1 MKESLSRR
9 RVRRTLAPALLGCL
23 VAAAALA
30 PSHASGRA
38 PSTAKITQLAEDA
51 YTWGLAPEFVY
62 RFEKYNDLVT
72 APVNTLGGGSGVTAA
87 WNNNATNAGD
97 ASVLYLNSMMDL
109 SGKQGRGG
117 VKELVMTV
125 PPSRRDYYVV
135 NLLDSFINTVGSIGT
150 RTTPSAEP
158 QTYLIA
164 GPRSKYAK
172 KRFAT
177 IDGFRFRVM
186 PTDTNLNWML
196 IRIRA
201 DSLVDPSDPASTA
214 TIQARVVEKFGLN
227 TLAEFQAK
235 GNEPTYYR
243 PNAYTPTDRQRR
255 IADRRWHNT
264 PSNAVRFYKQ
274 VGRSLRL
281 SPIPRKNTG
290 LNGTPLDELPNW
302 VAPQARARNTFRNPS
317 FGQKRTLK
325 RFRKIGLTARGFKV
339 PSSWGSDE
347 RDALAAGFQNGIAS
361 ITGLLSS
368 SAEQKTNRWKYLNYD
383 VGTYPNTPQGYQ
395 YRAVIVLAGGSA
407 NLGLDAIYAQ
417 INNTDGTNATQ
428 LIGDNAYKLTFT
440 PPESTPKLGR
450 VSIGGFPP
458 ADTNDD
464 GSFKGFWSLHLYAT
478 DYLEAAAPFLTQPSV
493 LNTSYSKTDLEV
505 LGVDADTDTLTV
517 RQRRRPW
524 GPLLKSTP
532 VFFGPTAGT
541 YGLEPGTPYYL
552 VDDGKKGDDT
562 TYSFQVSATWQQ
574 QLSTGVRSTLVP
586 KVTGSVPIQ
595 GANGNPGTTVDL
607 KNPGGDVDLDW
618 GPIQPVSQLGS
629 QQLTSNS
636 LARNADGSVTLWIAP
651 ELPDGAPASNWLPSP
666 SQAYYESVYG
676 ADAGIFI
683 TEIRPLFRIYYPRAG
698 DDPPSILPPEHRRK
712 GATYVFPELEQ
723 VG

>member
-1 MKESLSRR
+1 MKVSLSRR
-9 RVRRTLAPALLGCL
+9 RVRRTLAPAILACL
-23 VAAAALA
+23 VAATALA
-30 PSHASGRA
+30 PSHASGRV
-38 PSTAKITQLAEDA
+38 PSTDEISQLAEDA

-72 APVNTLGGGSGVTAA
+72 APVNTLGGGSGVTSA

-109 SGKQGRGG
+109 SGKKGRGG

-125 PPSRRDYYVV
+125 PPSASNYYVV

-150 RTTPSAEP
+150 RTTSSSRP

-172 KRFAT
+172 QRFAK

-201 DSLVDPSDPASTA
+201 DSLVDPSDPTSTH
-214 TIQARVVEKFGLN
+214 TIQRRVVQRFALN
-227 TLAEFQAK
+227 TLEEFQAK
-235 GNEPTYYR
+235 RNRPTYYK
-243 PNAYTPTDRQRR
+243 PGAYTPTDRQRE
-255 IADRRWHNT
+255 IANELWHNT
-264 PSNAVRFYKQ
+264 PSNAVRFFKQ

-290 LNGTPLDELPNW
+290 LNGTPMDELPPW
-302 VAPQARARNTFRNPS
+302 VAPQARAGDTFRNPS
-317 FGQKRTLK
+317 FGQKRTLES
-325 RFRKIGLTARGFKV
+325 FRKIGLTARGFKV
-339 PSSWGSDE
+339 PRSWGSDE
-347 RDALAAGFQNGIAS
+347 RDALAAGFQAGVTS

-368 SAEQKTNRWKYLNYD
+368 AAEERTNRWKYLNYD
-383 VGTYPNTPQGYQ
+383 VGTYPNTGQGYQ

-428 LIGDNAYKLTFT
+428 LLGDHTYKLTFT
-440 PPESTPKLGR
+440 PPETTPKLGR

-458 ADTNDD
+458 TDTYDD

-493 LNTSYSKTDLEV
+493 LNTSYSKTNLEV
-505 LGVDADTDTLTV
+505 IGVDADTDTLTV
-517 RQRRRPW
+517 RQSPKPW

-532 VFFGPTAGT
+532 IFFGPTAGT
-541 YGLEPGTPYYL
+541 YGLQPGTPYYL
-552 VDDGKKGDDT
+552 VDDAKKTGVR

-574 QLSTGVRSTLVP
+574 DLSTGVRSTIVP
-586 KVTGSVPIQ
+586 EVTGSVPIQ
-595 GANGNPGTTVDL
+595 GVNGSAGTTVEL
-607 KNPGGDVDLDW
+607 QNPGGDVDLDW

-629 QQLTSNS
+629 QQLASNS
-636 LARNADGSVTLWIAP
+636 LVKNADGSVTLWIAP

-666 SQAYYESVYG
+666 SQEYYERVYG
-676 ADAGIFI
+676 ADAGTFI
-683 TEIRPLFRIYYPRAG
+683 TEIRPLFRIYYPKPG
-698 DDPPSILPPEHRRK
+698 DEPPSILPPPDRRK
-712 GATYVFPELEQ
+712 GATYVFPKLEE
-723 VG
+723 VP